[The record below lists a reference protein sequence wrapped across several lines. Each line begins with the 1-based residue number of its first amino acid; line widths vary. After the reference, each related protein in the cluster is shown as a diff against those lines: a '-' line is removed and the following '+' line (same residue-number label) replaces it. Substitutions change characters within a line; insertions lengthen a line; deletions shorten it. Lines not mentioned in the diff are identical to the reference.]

1 MSNYGSVT
9 RTQYDAPANGFLLNP
24 YKSVRSIYELFPISF
39 NWDKMSGLRLLFR
52 CLFRGMFHS
61 GNHFRGERAG
71 GTSWS
76 TTPKWTLV
84 LDPTVHQS
92 TPEYTGCIGQSWSTP
107 EYARVHWSTLEYT
120 GVHWSTLE
128 YTRVRKSTLE
138 CTGVHWSTL
147 EYTGVH

>member
-1 MSNYGSVT
+1 MSFFPSALIGIRWVAYGYCSDV
-9 RTQYDAPANGFLLNP
+9 FLGGCFILG
-24 YKSVRSIYELFPISF
+24 IIL
-39 NWDKMSGLRLLFR
+39 G
-52 CLFRGMFHS
+52 G
-61 GNHFRGERAG
+61 RAC

-76 TTPKWTLV
+76 TTPKWTLI

-138 CTGVHWSTL
+138 CTGVHWSTQEYTRAHWSTLEYPRVHQSTL
-147 EYTGVH
+147 EYTRVHQSTLESSDVH